1 MTITSGQRSLGFA
14 AIIGVVL
21 SSWCL
26 AQNDKADPAKP
37 KAVVPPP
44 KITISKETTWATEP
58 LKADGTIEY
67 LEAVNRLF
75 SKDVTPENNAC
86 VLLYQAMGPSP
97 EGRRQPDVFFRRM
110 GIEPLPDEG
119 NYFRYFGQW
128 VREQPGAQKDINAVN
143 DMQLKSGERPWTKA
157 EFPLIAEWL
166 KQNEIPLRT
175 IELATERPK
184 YFSPL
189 VGTDA
194 EPDGALIAVL
204 LPGVQKSRE
213 LARALASRA
222 MWELAEG
229 SQVDA
234 WRDLMTMHRLGRLVG
249 QGPTLIEYLVGVA
262 IESIAIR
269 GELQFL
275 SETKPS
281 AKMLAMYRKQLDRLP
296 TRASVADKLD
306 HCERV
311 MFLDCAQRMARG
323 EMRLQEIMDGGGDVS
338 LIEKLA
344 EGAIM
349 QSVDWDVALKSAN
362 KWYDR
367 LAETLRKP
375 DYRERT
381 AELKQ
386 FNEDLKKLVEKS
398 RGPGVLL
405 SLLGGKPAITQTM
418 SDVLIALLLPAVQQ
432 VGIAEGRTIQKM
444 RNLELAF
451 ALEAYR
457 ADRGAYPDSLEPL
470 APKYMAEIPKDLFT
484 DQPLKYSKTADG
496 YRFYSVGDNEQDEEG
511 RSFDDDPRG
520 DDLVVRMPV
529 PAAKEAK

>member
-1 MTITSGQRSLGFA
+1 MKTITSRRFAVGLVTGLGL
-14 AIIGVVL
+14 IL

-26 AQNDKADPAKP
+26 AQNDKAEPAKP
-37 KAVVPPP
+37 KAAVPPP

-58 LKADGTIEY
+58 LRADGTVDY
-67 LEAVNRLF
+67 LEAVNRRF

-97 EGRRQPDVFFRRM
+97 EGGKGQPDLFFRRM
-110 GIEPLPDEG
+110 GVQPIPADGKYFQSLAAWARTQPNPPPD
-119 NYFRYFGQW
+119 N
-128 VREQPGAQKDINAVN
+128 NALN
-143 DMQLKSGERPWTKA
+143 DMESKSGERPWTKA
-157 EFPLIAEWL
+157 EFPLVAEWL
-166 KQNEIPLRT
+166 KQIEIPLRT
-175 IELATERPK
+175 VELATERPK

-204 LPGVQKSRE
+204 LPGVQRSRA
-213 LARALASRA
+213 LARTLASRA

-262 IESIAIR
+262 IEAIAIR
-269 GELQFL
+269 GELLFL

-296 TRASVADKLD
+296 PRASVADKLD
-306 HCERV
+306 SCERV

-323 EMRLQEIMDGGGDVS
+323 QMKWQEIANGAEGGDGTLV
-338 LIEKLA
+338 EKLA

-349 QSVDWDVALKSAN
+349 QSVDWDVVLKSAN

-367 LAETLRKP
+367 LATTLRKP
-375 DYRERT
+375 DYRERI
-381 AELKQ
+381 AEIKQ
-386 FNEDLKKLVEKS
+386 FNEDVKKLVEKS
-398 RGPGVLL
+398 RGPQALL
-405 SLLGGKPAITQTM
+405 SVLGGKPAISQTM
-418 SDVLIALLLPAVQQ
+418 SDALIALLLPAVQQ
-432 VGIAEGRTIQKM
+432 VGLAEGRTIQRM
-444 RNLELAF
+444 RNLELAL
-451 ALEAYR
+451 ALAAYR
-457 ADRGAYPDSLEPL
+457 VDRGEYPDSLEPL
-470 APKYMAEIPKDLFT
+470 APKYIAEVPNDLFT
-484 DQPLKYSKTADG
+484 GQPLKYAKTAEG
-496 YRFYSVGDNEQDEEG
+496 YLLYSVGDNEKDEEG
-511 RSFDDDPRG
+511 RSFDDNPRG

-529 PAAKEAK
+529 PKK

>member
-1 MTITSGQRSLGFA
+1 MCITAARHSIGFA
-14 AIIGVVL
+14 AIIGIVI

-26 AQNDKADPAKP
+26 AQGDKAEKAKP
-37 KAVVPPP
+37 KVAPP
-44 KITISKETTWATEP
+44 KITVSKETTWATEP
-58 LKADGTIEY
+58 LRADGTVDY
-67 LEAVNRLF
+67 LEAVNRRF

-86 VLLYQAMGPSP
+86 IVLYQAMGPSP
-97 EGRRQPDVFFRRM
+97 EGKRQPDSFFRKM
-110 GIEPLPDEG
+110 GVEPLPDEG
-119 NYFRYFGQW
+119 TYYRDLGKW
-128 VREQPGAQKDINAVN
+128 VRDRPDAPKDVN
-143 DMQLKSGERPWTKA
+143 LVFDMQSKSGERPWTKA
-157 EFPLIAEWL
+157 EFPLIAGWL
-166 KQNEIPLRT
+166 KDNEVPLRT
-175 IELATERPK
+175 VTLAMERTK

-189 VGTDA
+189 VGSDA
-194 EPDGALIAVL
+194 EPDAALIAVL

-213 LARALASRA
+213 FARALSSRA

-234 WRDLMTMHRLGRLVG
+234 WRDLMTTHRLGRLVG
-249 QGPTLIEYLVGVA
+249 QGPTLIEFLVGVA

-281 AKMLAMYRKQLDRLP
+281 AKMLALYRKQLDRLP
-296 TRASVADKLD
+296 PRASVADKLD
-306 HCERV
+306 SCERA
-311 MFLDCAQRMARG
+311 MFLDCAHRMARG
-323 EMRLQEIMDGGGDVS
+323 QLRLQDLADGGGDVS
-338 LIEKLA
+338 FLEKLA

-367 LAETLRKP
+367 LAVTLRKP

-386 FNEDLKKLVEKS
+386 FNEDLKKLVEEN

-405 SLLGGKPAITQTM
+405 ALLGGKPAITQTM
-418 SDVLIALLLPAVQQ
+418 SDVLISLLLPAVQQ
-432 VGIAEGRTIQKM
+432 VGVAEGRAIQKM

-457 ADRGAYPDSLEPL
+457 TDHGSYPDSLQPL
-470 APKYMAEIPKDLFT
+470 APKFIAEIPNDLFNG
-484 DQPLKYSKTADG
+484 QPLKYAKTAEG

-511 RSFDDDPRG
+511 RSFDDNPRG
-520 DDLVVRMPV
+520 DDLVVRMPM
-529 PAAKEAK
+529 PRKEAK